1 MASSLL
7 VALLV
12 AVVTGGAVTAYFW
25 LVHRVRNETTAG
37 LKIVGGM
44 RWREFSQLV
53 VDALRERGLEAESPE
68 NAAHRGHQSD
78 IILNRDGRTWLLACK
93 QGVDY
98 RITPAGLVE
107 FFKAMRLNAAPAGIM
122 ATPGKVDADAR
133 RQAGSAV
140 ELIGGDALWPMLKP
154 LLPASVRDSV
164 AAEAHAR
171 SVRNVV
177 LGWLAALALGVGA
190 AWLLPAANDQGG
202 MIEAGGIASTQSPEK
217 PATENPAVVLAP
229 APLSEEEQ
237 REQVR
242 AAVSDLP
249 GIDRAAWT
257 TRSTLL
263 IQLDSDSD
271 VDHRESICTIV
282 ERYDDLRASRLQ
294 LQPASGSSRAVRF
307 LQCRAY

>member
-7 VALLV
+7 VAFLV
-12 AVVTGGAVTAYFW
+12 AVLVGGAATAYFW
-25 LVHRVRNETTAG
+25 LMHRVRLETAAG

-53 VDALRERGLEAESPE
+53 VDALRERGFEAESPE
-68 NAAHRGHQSD
+68 KAAHRGHQSD
-78 IILNRDGRTWLLACK
+78 IILNRDGRAWLLACK
-93 QGVDY
+93 QGLEY

-107 FFKAMRLNAAPAGIM
+107 FSKAMRLNGAASGLM

-133 RQAGSAV
+133 KQAGSAV
-140 ELIGGDALWPMLKP
+140 ELIDGAALWPMLKP
-154 LLPASVRDSV
+154 LLPVSVRNTV
-164 AAEAHAR
+164 AAESHAR
-171 SVRNVV
+171 SVRNVA
-177 LGWLAALALGVGA
+177 LGWVAALALGAGA
-190 AWLLPAANDQGG
+190 AWLLPAAKD
-202 MIEAGGIASTQSPEK
+202 AGAPPASVDTASNRSRGK
-217 PATENPAVVLAP
+217 PAADAPAALAP

-249 GIDRAAWT
+249 GVDRAVWT

-263 IQLDSDSD
+263 IQLDDDSEI
-271 VDHRESICTIV
+271 DHRKSICAIV

-294 LQPASGSSRAVRF
+294 LQPVPGSGRAVRF

>member
-1 MASSLL
+1 MASSFL
-7 VALLV
+7 VAFLV
-12 AVVTGGAVTAYFW
+12 AVVVGGAATAYFW
-25 LVHRVRNETTAG
+25 LVHRVRHETAAG

-53 VDALRERGLEAESPE
+53 VDALRERGFEAESPE
-68 NAAHRGHQSD
+68 NAARRGHQSD
-78 IILNRDGRTWLLACK
+78 IILKRDGHTWLLACK

-107 FFKAMRLNAAPAGIM
+107 FSKAMRLNAAPAGLM
-122 ATPGKVDADAR
+122 ATPGKIDADAR

-154 LLPASVRDSV
+154 LLPASVRNSV
-164 AAEAHAR
+164 AAESHAR

-177 LGWLAALALGVGA
+177 LAWVAALALALGA
-190 AWLLPAANDQGG
+190 AWLVPAAKDQSGASG
-202 MIEAGGIASTQSPEK
+202 SPSTASTRSSGK
-217 PATENPAVVLAP
+217 PATENSAVLAP

-242 AAVSDLP
+242 AAVSDLR

-263 IQLDSDSD
+263 IQLDDDSEI
-271 VDHRESICTIV
+271 DHRKSICDIV

-294 LQPASGSSRAVRF
+294 LQPAPGSRRAVRF
-307 LQCRAY
+307 LQCQVY